1 MVTEGPRLK
10 SRQEAPGVEVSTVV
24 ERDDRRGWRRLR
36 SGALLVLLLA
46 GLGVG
51 VAALF
56 GALALATATLIDQ
69 ALG

>member
-1 MVTEGPRLK
+1 M
-10 SRQEAPGVEVSTVV
+10 EVSKLV
-24 ERDDRRGWRRLR
+24 ERDDRRGWRRVR
-36 SGALLVLLLA
+36 SVALLVVLLA

-51 VAALF
+51 VAAVV